1 MLVCINLLT
10 ISGSTYP
17 KVIIDKG
24 DTLVII
30 TKQQLLQTN
39 RIFSEHNVYKQRVV
53 LYQELSNIKDSI
65 INVKDREVTNLSN
78 VIKLQEDKF
87 NIEKKYSDKLYKDLN
102 KSNKIKKISL
112 YAIPIAFVIGV
123 LCQ

>member
-1 MLVCINLLT
+1 MCINLLT

-39 RIFSEHNVYKQRVV
+39 RIFSEHNVYKQKII
-53 LYQELSNIKDSI
+53 LYQELSNVKDSI
-65 INVKDREVTNLSN
+65 INIKNKEITNLNN

-87 NIEKKYSDKLYKDLN
+87 NTEKKYSDKLYQDLN

-112 YAIPIAFVIGV
+112 YAIPIAFIIGV